1 MPAGATVIVKTQK
14 IVVNPRTRQVAVI
27 NAGPQGP
34 QGAPGPGGKNDY
46 IRADGTVP
54 MLSDLILPA
63 NPIDALAAIPK
74 SYLEN
79 YAYDKAAADGR
90 YIESAG
96 DTMNGPLTIMSAAS
110 PATPNG
116 LFFGGSR
123 VHQMLNLYQT
133 SYGIGVQSSAM
144 YFRTG
149 GTAQDFCWF
158 QGGVHSDTNEDAGAG
173 GRVAMVLRPD
183 GLYLPDV
190 NVTNLVIGNSASSGP
205 RIRLHVPTTGDIVY
219 LDFAGN
225 GAAGTES
232 MYFRAGTT
240 QVFSLEDTL
249 AKFLKPLWLVTT
261 GQGLFIQR
269 TDADGPHLGFYN
281 TDGSVRNGYIQCLN
295 SAAGGMVVNPSLGPL
310 RLYAVGA
317 EAGRF
322 ISGGDFL
329 VGKTAIDADANGLQ
343 YQANFDRLWVSGVNG
358 YNFAAVHLGAAD
370 ANGQRFLECRRVG
383 GVGIGSITQVN
394 TTGVAFNTTSH
405 GPFKGEVQDL
415 DDDEAIARVELWR
428 PVSFRWKFDET
439 GTLSETG
446 TPGGEVDHGF
456 IAQELN
462 EVQPSAVTPGEG
474 TWAEHLEWQVAIAE
488 KVAIDRNNIELNE
501 AYEAA
506 LVAYNNGEGEL
517 PELPELQSVPDVPID
532 SPFTPWVGDW
542 SKLVPDLTA
551 ALQAVIRQNRALT
564 ARVDELER
572 MVR

>member
-1 MPAGATVIVKTQK
+1 
-14 IVVNPRTRQVAVI
+14 
-27 NAGPQGP
+27 
-34 QGAPGPGGKNDY
+34 
-46 IRADGTVP
+46 
-54 MLSDLILPA
+54 
-63 NPIDALAAIPK
+63 
-74 SYLEN
+74 
-79 YAYDKAAADGR
+79 
-90 YIESAG
+90 
-96 DTMNGPLTIMSAAS
+96 
-110 PATPNG
+110 
-116 LFFGGSR
+116 
-123 VHQMLNLYQT
+123 MLNLYGT
-133 SYGIGVQSSAM
+133 TFALGIQSSCLYQRVPA
-144 YFRTG
+144 
-149 GTAQDFCWF
+149 TADFAWF
-158 QGGVHSDTNEDAGAG
+158 GGGVHSDTNEDPGSG
-173 GRVAMVLRPD
+173 GKELMVLRPD
-183 GLYLPDV
+183 GLYLPDPAV
-190 NVTNLVIGNSASSGP
+190 ANMVVGASASSGA
-205 RIRLHVPTTGDIVY
+205 RLRLHVPSTGNVVY